1 MPENTNR
8 IASPQPDTDSLP
20 LSALEATFQE
30 PRAAGVRKWLMEQVT
45 FTESPYPYTRAAY
58 AVVNPIDY
66 CPVGCPH
73 CMFSSLKRPAAAD
86 IAISGAQTDVLA
98 GLLSDAVVREL
109 VLTGGGEP
117 FENTAAM
124 FRLVSEATCL
134 EHVVVITSAYFAE
147 TPAAAAEMLER
158 LRQMA
163 TGRRRERGLDPVQ
176 ITLRISRDDSYMR
189 TVPLTNILYVID
201 YVRRH
206 SDVFRLIIRTL
217 MADEGHE
224 DQRLAALLGGELL
237 PGLGQLPPALDGLHT
252 RWIRSAGHPD
262 IPVIYK
268 PAYFTGRGQRGV
280 NRQRRGPGSSVWD
293 VVRDEAQAGTPLNL
307 AIRGPRGEG
316 HDYYQNL
323 LEGYHYWSGQLGG
336 KDFISP
342 KSHVQKELALFVS
355 ASGEISINSGVPDLH
370 YPLLCLAG
378 WQDFLARSFSD
389 PLQHFLVREGPMAA
403 LAIAEEVEPD
413 VRRRI
418 SETNFVFSI
427 SLYSLAT
434 APLRLYCELR
444 VMSRLLQSGAIM
456 VNHPLARKLIN
467 TDADL
472 LRKGYWNARDI
483 SAGTDIRLADPIRG
497 GAPSIEDTTPA
508 PPCLTAAGADGP
520 APAGVR
526 LS

>member
-1 MPENTNR
+1 
-8 IASPQPDTDSLP
+8 
-20 LSALEATFQE
+20 
-30 PRAAGVRKWLMEQVT
+30 
-45 FTESPYPYTRAAY
+45 
-58 AVVNPIDY
+58 
-66 CPVGCPH
+66 
-73 CMFSSLKRPAAAD
+73 MFSSLKRPAAAD
-86 IAISGAQTDVLA
+86 IAISDAQAGALVA
-98 GLLSDAVVREL
+98 LLSDAAVKEL

-124 FRLVSEATCL
+124 FRLVSETTCL

-147 TPAAAAEMLER
+147 TPAAVAELLER

-163 TGRRRERGLDPVQ
+163 TGQRRERGLDPVQ

-189 TVPLTNILYVID
+189 TVPLTNILYVTD

-206 SDVFRLIIRTL
+206 SDTFRLIIRTL

-224 DQRLAALLGGELL
+224 DQRLAALLGGELR
-237 PGLGQLPPALDGLHT
+237 PGLDQPAPALDGLHT
-252 RWIRSAGHPD
+252 RWIRSEGHPD

-280 NRQRRGPGSSVWD
+280 NRQRRGSGSTVWD
-293 VVRDEAQAGTPLNL
+293 VVRDEARAGTPLNL

-323 LEGYHYWSGQLGG
+323 LEGYRYWNEQLGG
-336 KDFISP
+336 RDFISL
-342 KSHVQKELALFVS
+342 KSHAQKELALFVS

-389 PLQHFLVREGPMAA
+389 PLQRFLVLEGPMAA

-413 VRRRI
+413 IRQRI

-444 VMSRLLQSGAIM
+444 VMSRLLQSGVIT
-456 VNHPLARKLIN
+456 VKHPLARKLIQA
-467 TDADL
+467 DADL
-472 LRKGYWNARDI
+472 LRKGYRNGRRI
-483 SAGTDIRLADPIRG
+483 SAGIDIRLADPIRG
-497 GAPSIEDTTPA
+497 GAPSIEEITPV
-508 PPCLTAAGADGP
+508 PPCLTAAGADVP
-520 APAGVR
+520 TLTDVR
-526 LS
+526 P